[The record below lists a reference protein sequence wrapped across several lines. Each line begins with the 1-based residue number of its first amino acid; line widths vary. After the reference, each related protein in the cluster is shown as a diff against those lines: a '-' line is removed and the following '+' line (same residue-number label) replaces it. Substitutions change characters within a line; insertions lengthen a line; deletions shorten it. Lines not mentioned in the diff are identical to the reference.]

1 MIKIFFLVKSDF
13 KYNTYINSI
22 LLKICYFYLIVSY
35 SQKILLTS
43 KNDLTNIYFCNIHN
57 IEEDLNNIKPDIL
70 IIYDFDE
77 EYIQKIINNKNIKNI
92 ICETKLKE
100 KLENNNIYFFE
111 KKKEIINKILLIL
124 KDVYKYKIIEND
136 VLKKKISSVPI
147 NNSLLKDVPSQF
159 IKNITNYIE
168 NNNIIQKSTNNLLKI
183 NINLISIIYEYKT
196 KEEVIFNL
204 YINNF
209 NIIYHQNQI
218 FNLYQNIQIN
228 NNYVYYKNTSYEIKN
243 FIKDI
248 NDYSYDY
255 FKALTFRKQK
265 ENINKKQDNLI
276 ILFIGNIVI
285 GKYILHKII
294 NYKKIEKFN
303 LAICCKY
310 TFTEEIQ
317 QYIKKIHNYILYSSN
332 ELGNDIV
339 PSLLV
344 WDDLKDKNY
353 KNIIKIHT
361 KSNINIL
368 SKSLDF
374 LLTKKIDELQL
385 LKNNDCSCIGNAY
398 MNIKKDFFNKKL
410 LNEHTEL
417 IKHNCFVP
425 YSIFLTEDNV
435 LNKVLSFLKK
445 NYKNIFLQNMYDT
458 NMINKEYS
466 YVHFMERLFGYI

>member
-13 KYNTYINSI
+13 KYNTYINSV

-43 KNDLTNIYFCNIHN
+43 KNDLTNIFFCNIQN

-70 IIYDFDE
+70 IIYDYDE
-77 EYIQKIINNKNIKNI
+77 EYVEKIINNKNIKNI
-92 ICETKLKE
+92 ICETKLKD
-100 KLENNNIYFFE
+100 KLEKNNIYYFE
-111 KKKEIINKILLIL
+111 KKIEIINKILIIL
-124 KDVYKYKIIEND
+124 KDVYKYEIIENE
-136 VLKKKISSVPI
+136 VPTKNISPQSINTSYLKKI
-147 NNSLLKDVPSQF
+147 PSQF
-159 IKNITNYIE
+159 IKNITNHIE
-168 NNNIIQKSTNNLLKI
+168 NKNIIQKSENNSLKI
-183 NINLISIIYEYKT
+183 NLNLVSKIYEYNT

-218 FNLYQNIQIN
+218 FNLYKNIQIN
-228 NNYVYYKNTSYEIKN
+228 NNYVYYKNTSYEMKK
-243 FIKDI
+243 FINEID
-248 NDYSYDY
+248 DYSYDY
-255 FKALTFRKQK
+255 FKELIFQKQK

-285 GKYILHKII
+285 GKYILHKIV
-294 NYKKIEKFN
+294 NYKKIENFN

-310 TFTEEIQ
+310 IFIEEIQ

-344 WDDLKDKNY
+344 WDNLKDRNY

-368 SKSLDF
+368 NKSLDF
-374 LLTKKIDELQL
+374 LLTKRIDELQL
-385 LKNNDCSCIGNAY
+385 LKNKDCSCIGNTY
-398 MNIKKDFFNKKL
+398 IHIKNDNFNKKL
-410 LNEHTEL
+410 LNENEEL
-417 IKHNCFVP
+417 IKHNYFVP
-425 YSIFLTEDNV
+425 YSIFLTEDKV
-435 LNKVLSFLKK
+435 LNKVLLFLKN
-445 NYKNIFLQNMYDT
+445 NYKNIFLQNMYDS